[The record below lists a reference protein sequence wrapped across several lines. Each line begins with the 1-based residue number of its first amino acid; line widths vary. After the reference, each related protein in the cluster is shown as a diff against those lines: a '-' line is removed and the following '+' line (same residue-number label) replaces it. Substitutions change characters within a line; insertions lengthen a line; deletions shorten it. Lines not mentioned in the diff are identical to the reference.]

1 MILKNIILFPDSDE
15 YWKRQEEVGLVRE
28 QTPFICKYLELNLK
42 NLKFNTSGFNIVNF
56 SGASSPKKV
65 HTLLQSLVVP
75 VKFDLTECLATPLEE
90 RTEYYLALIESGLR
104 RVEDASLLPKDLML
118 GWLDD
123 FRRAGCKTVWT
134 HKERTFR
141 EHGIKCQLNAELS
154 INGFDLHLNIYK
166 KNTLIFSKIIHS
178 GSSSI
183 FIYPYFLGDVKLS
196 ADSIMVCDKLG
207 KLIFYLPLSSI

>member
-1 MILKNIILFPDSDE
+1 MILKNIILFPNGVE
-15 YWKRQEEVGLVRE
+15 YCMRLEEVGLVRE
-28 QTPFICKYLELNLK
+28 QTPFISKYLELHLK
-42 NLKFNTSGFNIVNF
+42 PLKFNADGFNQIEF
-56 SGASSPKKV
+56 SGTSTPKDI
-65 HTLLQSLVVP
+65 HIYLQTLVVP
-75 VKFDLTECLATPLEE
+75 VKFDLTECLAVPLGE
-90 RTEYYLALIESGLR
+90 RTDYYLALMEAGLR
-104 RVEDASLLPKDLML
+104 RVEDISLIPKDLML

-123 FRRAGCKTVWT
+123 FRRDGCKTVWT

-166 KNTLIFSKIIHS
+166 KNNLVFSKIIHS

-183 FIYPYFLGDVKLS
+183 FTYPYFLGDVKLS

-207 KLIFYLPLSSI
+207 KLIFDLPLSSI